1 MKHREV
7 ELYELYY
14 LTERCDAKAAASHE
28 IECEPTVRA
37 DADNASLEELEAAS
51 AIFDKLSG
59 E

>member
-14 LTERCDAKAAASHE
+14 LTERCDAKAVHE
-28 IECEPTVRA
+28 EVECEPAVRA
-37 DADNASLEELEAAS
+37 DADNAPMEELEAAA
-51 AIFDKLSG
+51 AILDKLLG